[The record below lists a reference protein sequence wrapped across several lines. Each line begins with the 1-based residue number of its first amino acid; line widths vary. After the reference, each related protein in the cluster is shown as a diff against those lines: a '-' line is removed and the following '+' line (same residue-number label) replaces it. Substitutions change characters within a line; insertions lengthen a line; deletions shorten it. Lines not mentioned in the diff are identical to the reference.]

1 MCVVLVREQRVTLF
15 FMAILVGISVMA
27 YRVLE
32 LLPLPVLYGLVLY
45 LGVASLYG
53 VQFLQ
58 RFKLFFIPNKH
69 KPDYEYLRHIPNRK
83 IYAYTV
89 IQLLFVV
96 LLFVIYSAFPAGY
109 FLRVTFPITVR
120 ARCSCSLVS

>member
-1 MCVVLVREQRVTLF
+1 
-15 FMAILVGISVMA
+15 MAILVGISVVA
-27 YRVLE
+27 YNALK

-58 RFKLFFIPNKH
+58 RLKLIFIPNKH

-83 IYAYTV
+83 IYIYTA
-89 IQLLFVV
+89 IQVAFLLILFV
-96 LLFVIYSAFPAGY
+96 LFLYFYLRIIFPVMVSFKISFAVNPFFLKPY
-109 FLRVTFPITVR
+109 F
-120 ARCSCSLVS
+120 CS